1 MRPSARDIETTAMDW
16 AVKLDRGLSD
26 AEQLELERWM
36 SQDSRR
42 LGALARAQAG
52 WAQADRARVFKG
64 AARFSRERRGNPL
77 ASRRRWAAAAAVIA
91 AFVGIRWWLDYAA
104 HHASTAIGEVRQVP
118 LEDGSRV
125 TLDTGSRVDVEYQG
139 QTRLVNLERGVALFD
154 VAKDPLRPFVVRAG
168 HTRVRAVGTSFLV
181 RRSDRGEE
189 VIVIHGTVDVWRE
202 LESRESSVRL
212 TAHHRALA
220 SSAAVSAPQALSA
233 PELGRATA
241 WESGIIELTG
251 QTLGEASVEFNRY
264 NLRQR
269 LAVNPALANE
279 TVVGRFQST
288 DPGAFAQAAAAMLK
302 ARVRA
307 VGETLILEPDR
318 P

>member
-1 MRPSARDIETTAMDW
+1 MRRSARDIESAAIDW
-16 AVKLDRGLSD
+16 VVKLDRGLSE

-36 SQDSRR
+36 SEDSRR
-42 LGALARAQAG
+42 VGALARAQAG
-52 WAQADRARVFKG
+52 WVHADRARVFKG
-64 AARFSRERRGNPL
+64 IKRFARERHGSRL
-77 ASRRRWAAAAAVIA
+77 ASWRRWAAAAAVVA
-91 AFVGIRWWLDYAA
+91 ASVGIGLWLDFTA
-104 HHASTAIGEVRQVP
+104 HHPSTAIGEVRQVP

-139 QTRLVNLERGVALFD
+139 QTRLVTLERGVALFD
-154 VAKDPLRPFVVRAG
+154 VAKDPLRPFVVHAG

-189 VIVIHGTVDVWRE
+189 VIVIHGTVDVWRD
-202 LESRESSVRL
+202 LESPESSVRL
-212 TAHHRALA
+212 TARHRALA
-220 SSAAVSAPQALSA
+220 SSTAVSLPQALSA
-233 PELGRATA
+233 PEIARATA

-251 QTLGEASVEFNRY
+251 QTLAEASAEFNRY
-264 NLRQR
+264 NLHQR
-269 LAVNPALANE
+269 IAVNSALANE

-302 ARVRA
+302 GRVRA
-307 VGETLILEPDR
+307 SADTLILEPDR